1 MKMSAADAEK
11 TGIVFNIQKMS
22 IHDGPGIRTTVF
34 LKGCPLNCLWCAN
47 PESQAVR
54 LEIACFH
61 NRCVSCGYCAAVC
74 PKHIISDGDGYE
86 ITDRSRCDLCLECV
100 RECCTGAK
108 KLVGEEYTV
117 ERLYE
122 EILRDKNF
130 YDTSG
135 GGVTFSG
142 GEPLMQRGFLLAML
156 RMCKEGGLHTAIE
169 TSGATSDIRGFIELL
184 DYLDLVFFDIKHMD
198 EEEHRRLTG
207 VSNKSIL
214 DNLAAVSKRHSNIIA
229 RTPVIPGINDDA
241 TNICRTAEYAASL
254 GIRRLELLPYHEL
267 GKNKYTQI
275 GREYDLADVQVPAEE
290 HMQMLADAAR
300 KAAGEGNTEIAVM
313 KTM

>member
-1 MKMSAADAEK
+1 MLDADAKK

-34 LKGCPLNCLWCAN
+34 LKGCPLSCLWCAN
-47 PESQAVR
+47 PESQARRV
-54 LEIACFH
+54 EIACFH

-74 PKHIISDGDGYE
+74 PKHIISSNDAYE
-86 ITDRSRCDLCLECV
+86 ITDRSKCDLCMECV
-100 RECCTGAK
+100 KECCTGAK

-117 ERLYE
+117 ERLHE
-122 EILRDKNF
+122 EILRDKDF

-142 GEPLMQRGFLLAML
+142 GEPLMQREFLLEML
-156 RMCKEGGLHTAIE
+156 KTCKTSGLHTAIE
-169 TSGATSDIRGFIELL
+169 TSGFTPDVNGFIELL

-198 EEEHRRLTG
+198 EEKHIKLTG
-207 VSNKSIL
+207 VSNKLIL
-214 DNLAAVSKRHSNIIA
+214 DNLAAISKRHANIIA
-229 RTPVIPGINDDA
+229 RTPVIPGINDDM
-241 TNICRTAEYAASL
+241 TNICRTAEYASSL
-254 GIRRLELLPYHEL
+254 GIGRLELLPYHEL
-267 GKNKYTQI
+267 GKNKYAQI
-275 GREYDLADVQVPAEE
+275 GREYDLMDVQVPAKE

-300 KAAGEGNTEIAVM
+300 KAVGEGNIEIVVM